1 MTETIMN
8 AVAYTRS
15 LPIDDP
21 ASLTDVVVD
30 VPTAGPRDLLVE
42 VRAVSVNPVDVKVR
56 AGNDPQGVPKVLGF
70 DAAGV
75 VRAVGAD
82 VTLFAPGDEV
92 YYAGDIGRPGT
103 DSQFHAVDERIV
115 AKKPTTLDFAQAAAL
130 PLTVITAW
138 EGLFDKLRITAETT
152 GTLLMVGATGGVGSV
167 VLQLVR
173 TLVPGVRVIATAAG
187 EDAVEWVRSLGAAD
201 VVNHRRDLRD
211 EVRRVAPDGIDYVF
225 TAHSSGQVEIYA
237 DLLTPFGQIVAID
250 DPETLDV
257 LPLKTKAI
265 SWHWEFMFARP
276 MHDTPDLIR
285 QQQLLTRVA
294 ELVDA
299 GSLRTTATTV
309 LSPIDAEQLR
319 EAHRLVE
326 AGHVRGKVVVA
337 PRS

>member
-1 MTETIMN
+1 MTETMK

-21 ASLTDVVVD
+21 ASLTDAVID
-30 VPTAGPRDLLVE
+30 VPTVRPRDLLVE

-56 AGNDPQGVPKVLGF
+56 AGNDPQGAPKVLGF

-82 VTLFAPGDEV
+82 VTMFAPGDEV

-103 DSQFHAVDERIV
+103 NSQFHAVDERIV

-173 TLVPGVRVIATAAG
+173 ALVPGVHVIATAADG
-187 EDAVEWVRSLGAAD
+187 DAVEWVRSLGAAE
-201 VVNHRRDLRD
+201 VVNHRRDLRE
-211 EVRRVAPDGIDYVF
+211 EVRRVAPDGVDYVF

-250 DPETLDV
+250 DPETIDV

-285 QQQLLTRVA
+285 QHELLTRVA

-299 GSLRTTATTV
+299 GSVRTTVTTV

-326 AGHVRGKVVVA
+326 TGHVRGKVVIA
-337 PRS
+337 ARS

>member
-1 MTETIMN
+1 MTETMK

-30 VPTAGPRDLLVE
+30 VPNVRPRDILVD

-56 AGNDPQGVPKVLGF
+56 AGNDPHGEPKVLGF

-82 VTLFAPGDEV
+82 VSLFTPGDEV
-92 YYAGDIGRPGT
+92 YYAGDLGRPGT
-103 DSQFHAVDERIV
+103 DSELHAVDERIV
-115 AKKPTTLDFAQAAAL
+115 AKKPTTLDFAEAAAL
-130 PLTVITAW
+130 PLTAITAW
-138 EGLFDKLRITAETT
+138 EGLFDKLRITAEST
-152 GTLLMVGATGGVGSV
+152 GTLLMVGATGGVGSL
-167 VLQLVR
+167 VLQFLRVLAPR
-173 TLVPGVRVIATAAG
+173 VRVIATAAD
-187 EDAVEWVRSLGAAD
+187 EDAEKWVRSLGAAE
-201 VVNHRRDLRD
+201 VVNHRRDLRGD
-211 EVRRVAPDGIDYVF
+211 VRRVAPDGIDYVF
-225 TAHSSGQVEIYA
+225 TAHSAGQVEIYA

-276 MHDTPDLIR
+276 MHDAPDLVR
-285 QQQLLTRVA
+285 QHELLTRVA

-299 GSLRTTATTV
+299 GAVRTTVTTV

-326 AGHVRGKVVVA
+326 TGHVRGKVVVA
-337 PRS
+337 ARS

>member
-1 MTETIMN
+1 MK

-30 VPTAGPRDLLVE
+30 VPNVRPRDILVD

-56 AGNDPQGVPKVLGF
+56 AGKDPHGEPKVLGF

-82 VTLFAPGDEV
+82 VSLFTPGDEV
-92 YYAGDIGRPGT
+92 YYAGDLGRPGT
-103 DSQFHAVDERIV
+103 DSELHAVDERIV
-115 AKKPTTLDFAQAAAL
+115 AKKPTTLDFAEAAAL
-130 PLTVITAW
+130 PLTAITAW
-138 EGLFDKLRITAETT
+138 EGLFDKLRITAEST
-152 GTLLMVGATGGVGSV
+152 GTLLMVGATGGVGSL
-167 VLQLVR
+167 VLQFLRVLAPR
-173 TLVPGVRVIATAAG
+173 VRVIATAAD
-187 EDAVEWVRSLGAAD
+187 EDAEKWVRSLGAAE
-201 VVNHRRDLRD
+201 VVNHRRDLRGD
-211 EVRRVAPDGIDYVF
+211 VRRVAPDGIDYVF
-225 TAHSSGQVEIYA
+225 TAHSAGQVEIYA

-276 MHDTPDLIR
+276 MHDAPDLVR
-285 QQQLLTRVA
+285 QHELLTRVA

-299 GSLRTTATTV
+299 GAVRTTVTTV
-309 LSPIDAEQLR
+309 LSPIDAEHLR

-326 AGHVRGKVVVA
+326 TGHVRGKVVVA
-337 PRS
+337 ARS

>member
-1 MTETIMN
+1 MTETMK

-21 ASLTDVVVD
+21 ASLTDVVID
-30 VPTAGPRDLLVE
+30 VPTAGPRDLLVD

-56 AGNDPQGVPKVLGF
+56 AGSDPQGVPKVLGF

-82 VTLFAPGDEV
+82 VTMFAPGDEV

-167 VLQLVR
+167 VLQLLR
-173 TLVPGVRVIATAAG
+173 TLVPGVRVIATAAD

-285 QQQLLTRVA
+285 QHELLTRVA

-299 GSLRTTATTV
+299 GSVRTTATTV

-337 PRS
+337 ARS

>member
-1 MTETIMN
+1 MTETMK

-30 VPTAGPRDLLVE
+30 VPSVRPRDILVD

-56 AGNDPQGVPKVLGF
+56 AGNDPHGEPKVLGF

-82 VTLFAPGDEV
+82 VSLFTPGDEV
-92 YYAGDIGRPGT
+92 YYAGDLGRPGT
-103 DSQFHAVDERIV
+103 DSELHAVDERIV
-115 AKKPTTLDFAQAAAL
+115 AKKPTSLDFAEAAAL
-130 PLTVITAW
+130 PLTAITAW
-138 EGLFDKLRITAETT
+138 EGLFDKLRITAEST
-152 GTLLMVGATGGVGSV
+152 GTLLMVGATGGVGSL
-167 VLQLVR
+167 VLQFLRVLAPR
-173 TLVPGVRVIATAAG
+173 VRVIATAAD
-187 EDAVEWVRSLGAAD
+187 EDAEKWVRSLGAAE
-201 VVNHRRDLRD
+201 VVNHRRDLRGD
-211 EVRRVAPDGIDYVF
+211 VRRVAPDGIDYVF

-276 MHDTPDLIR
+276 MHDASDLVR
-285 QQQLLTRVA
+285 QHELLTRVA

-299 GSLRTTATTV
+299 GAVRTTVTTV

-326 AGHVRGKVVVA
+326 TGHVRGKVVVA
-337 PRS
+337 ARS

>member
-1 MTETIMN
+1 MK

-30 VPTAGPRDLLVE
+30 VPSVRPRDILVD

-56 AGNDPQGVPKVLGF
+56 AGNDPHGEPKVLGF

-82 VTLFAPGDEV
+82 VSLFTPGDEV
-92 YYAGDIGRPGT
+92 YYAGDLGRPGT
-103 DSQFHAVDERIV
+103 DSELHAVDERIV
-115 AKKPTTLDFAQAAAL
+115 AKKPTTLDFAEAAAL
-130 PLTVITAW
+130 PLTAITAW
-138 EGLFDKLRITAETT
+138 EGLFDKLRITAEST
-152 GTLLMVGATGGVGSV
+152 GALLMVGATGGVGSL
-167 VLQLVR
+167 VLQFLRVLAPR
-173 TLVPGVRVIATAAG
+173 VRVIATAAD
-187 EDAVEWVRSLGAAD
+187 EDAEKWVRSLGAAE
-201 VVNHRRDLRD
+201 VVNHRRDLRGD
-211 EVRRVAPDGIDYVF
+211 VRRVAPDGIDYVF

-276 MHDTPDLIR
+276 MHDASDLVR
-285 QQQLLTRVA
+285 QHELLTRVA

-299 GSLRTTATTV
+299 GVVRTTVTTV

-326 AGHVRGKVVVA
+326 TGHVRGKVVVA
-337 PRS
+337 ASS

>member
-1 MTETIMN
+1 MTETMK

-21 ASLTDVVVD
+21 ASLIDVVVD
-30 VPTAGPRDLLVE
+30 VPNVRPRDILVD

-56 AGNDPQGVPKVLGF
+56 AGNDPHGEPKVLGF

-82 VTLFAPGDEV
+82 VSLFTPGDEV
-92 YYAGDIGRPGT
+92 YYAGDLGRPGT
-103 DSQFHAVDERIV
+103 DSELHAVDERIV
-115 AKKPTTLDFAQAAAL
+115 AKKPTTLDFAEAAAL
-130 PLTVITAW
+130 PLTAITAW
-138 EGLFDKLRITAETT
+138 EGLFDKLRITAEST
-152 GTLLMVGATGGVGSV
+152 GTLLMVGATGGVGSL
-167 VLQLVR
+167 VLQFLRVLAPR
-173 TLVPGVRVIATAAG
+173 VRVIATAAD
-187 EDAVEWVRSLGAAD
+187 EDAEKWVRSLGAAE
-201 VVNHRRDLRD
+201 VVNHRRDLRGD
-211 EVRRVAPDGIDYVF
+211 VRRVAPDGIDYVF
-225 TAHSSGQVEIYA
+225 TAHSAGQVEIYG

-276 MHDTPDLIR
+276 MHDAPDLVR
-285 QQQLLTRVA
+285 QHELLTRVA

-299 GSLRTTATTV
+299 GAVRTTVTTV

-326 AGHVRGKVVVA
+326 TGHVRGKVVVA
-337 PRS
+337 ARS

>member
-1 MTETIMN
+1 MK

-21 ASLTDVVVD
+21 ASLTDVVLD
-30 VPTAGPRDLLVE
+30 LPTVRPRDLLVD

-56 AGNDPQGVPKVLGF
+56 AGNDPQGTRKVFGF

-82 VTLFAPGDEV
+82 VTMFAPGDEV

-103 DSQFHAVDERIV
+103 NSQFHAVDERIV

-130 PLTVITAW
+130 PLTAITAW

-173 TLVPGVRVIATAAG
+173 ALVPGVRVIATAAD
-187 EDAVEWVRSLGAAD
+187 EDAVEWVRSLGAAE
-201 VVNHRRDLRD
+201 VVNHRRDLRE
-211 EVRRVAPDGIDYVF
+211 EVRRVAPDGVDYVF

-285 QQQLLTRVA
+285 QHELLTRVA

-299 GSLRTTATTV
+299 GSVRTTVTTV

-326 AGHVRGKVVVA
+326 TGHVRGKVVIA
-337 PRS
+337 ARS

>member
-1 MTETIMN
+1 MTETMK

-30 VPTAGPRDLLVE
+30 VPSVRPRDILVD

-56 AGNDPQGVPKVLGF
+56 AGNDPHGEPKVLGF

-82 VTLFAPGDEV
+82 VSLFTPGDEV
-92 YYAGDIGRPGT
+92 YYAGDLGRPGT
-103 DSQFHAVDERIV
+103 DSELHAVDERIV
-115 AKKPTTLDFAQAAAL
+115 AKKPTTLDFAEAAAL
-130 PLTVITAW
+130 PLTAITAW
-138 EGLFDKLRITAETT
+138 EGLFDKLRITAEST
-152 GTLLMVGATGGVGSV
+152 GALLMVGATGGVGSL
-167 VLQLVR
+167 VLQFLRVLAPR
-173 TLVPGVRVIATAAG
+173 VRVIATAAD
-187 EDAVEWVRSLGAAD
+187 EDAEKWVRSLGAAE
-201 VVNHRRDLRD
+201 VVNHRRDLRGD
-211 EVRRVAPDGIDYVF
+211 VRRVAPDGIDYVF

-276 MHDTPDLIR
+276 MHDASDLVR
-285 QQQLLTRVA
+285 QHELLTRVA

-299 GSLRTTATTV
+299 GVVRTTVTTV

-326 AGHVRGKVVVA
+326 TGHVRGKVVVA
-337 PRS
+337 ASS

>member
-1 MTETIMN
+1 MTETMK

-15 LPIDDP
+15 LSIDDP
-21 ASLTDVVVD
+21 ASLTDVVLD
-30 VPTAGPRDLLVE
+30 VCTLRPRDLLVD

-56 AGNDPQGVPKVLGF
+56 AGNDPQGTPKVLGF

-82 VTLFAPGDEV
+82 VTMFAPGDEI
-92 YYAGDIGRPGT
+92 YYAGNIGRPGT
-103 DSQFHAVDERIV
+103 NSQFHAVDERIV

-173 TLVPGVRVIATAAG
+173 ALVPGVRVIATAAD
-187 EDAVEWVRSLGAAD
+187 EDAVEWVRSLGAAE
-201 VVNHRRDLRD
+201 VVNHRRDLRE
-211 EVRRVAPDGIDYVF
+211 EVRRVAPDGVDYVF

-250 DPETLDV
+250 DPETIDV

-285 QQQLLTRVA
+285 QHELLTRVA

-299 GSLRTTATTV
+299 GSVRTTVTTV

-326 AGHVRGKVVVA
+326 TGHVRGKVVIA
-337 PRS
+337 ARS

>member
-1 MTETIMN
+1 MTETMK

-21 ASLTDVVVD
+21 AGLTDVVLD
-30 VPTAGPRDLLVE
+30 LPTVRPRDLLVD

-56 AGNDPQGVPKVLGF
+56 AGNDPQGTPKVLGF

-82 VTLFAPGDEV
+82 VTMFAPGDEV

-103 DSQFHAVDERIV
+103 NSQFHAVDERIV

-130 PLTVITAW
+130 PLTAITAW

-173 TLVPGVRVIATAAG
+173 GLVPGVRVIATAAD
-187 EDAVEWVRSLGAAD
+187 EDAEEWVRSLGAAE
-201 VVNHRRDLRD
+201 VVNHRRDLRE
-211 EVRRVAPDGIDYVF
+211 EVRRVAPDGVDYVF
-225 TAHSSGQVEIYA
+225 TAHSSGQVEVYA

-285 QQQLLTRVA
+285 QHELLTRVA

-299 GSLRTTATTV
+299 GSVRTTVTTV

-326 AGHVRGKVVVA
+326 TGHVRGKVVIA
-337 PRS
+337 ARS

>member
-1 MTETIMN
+1 MK

-30 VPTAGPRDLLVE
+30 VPNVRPRDILVD

-56 AGNDPQGVPKVLGF
+56 AGNDPHGEPKVLGF

-82 VTLFAPGDEV
+82 VSLFTPGDEV
-92 YYAGDIGRPGT
+92 YYAGDLGRPGT
-103 DSQFHAVDERIV
+103 DSELHAVDERIV
-115 AKKPTTLDFAQAAAL
+115 AKKPTTLDFAEAAAL
-130 PLTVITAW
+130 PLTAITAW
-138 EGLFDKLRITAETT
+138 EGLFDKLRITAEST
-152 GTLLMVGATGGVGSV
+152 GTLLMVGATGGVGSL
-167 VLQLVR
+167 VLQFLRVLAPR
-173 TLVPGVRVIATAAG
+173 VRVIATAAD
-187 EDAVEWVRSLGAAD
+187 EDAEKWVRSLGAAE
-201 VVNHRRDLRD
+201 VVNHRRDLRGD
-211 EVRRVAPDGIDYVF
+211 VRRVAPDGIDYVF
-225 TAHSSGQVEIYA
+225 TAHSAGQVEIYA

-276 MHDTPDLIR
+276 MHETADLIR
-285 QQQLLTRVA
+285 QHELLTRVA
-294 ELVDA
+294 ELIDE
-299 GSLRTTATTV
+299 GSVRTTATTV

-326 AGHVRGKVVVA
+326 TGHVRGKVVVA
-337 PRS
+337 ARS

>member
-1 MTETIMN
+1 MK

-15 LPIDDP
+15 LPIDDS

-30 VPTAGPRDLLVE
+30 VPTVRPRDLLVD

-82 VTLFAPGDEV
+82 VTMFAPGDEV

-115 AKKPTTLDFAQAAAL
+115 AKKPTTLDFADAAAL

-138 EGLFDKLRITAETT
+138 EGLFDKLGITAETT

-173 TLVPGVRVIATAAG
+173 ELVPGVRVIATAAD
-187 EDAVEWVRSLGAAD
+187 EDAVEWVRSLGAAE

-225 TAHSSGQVEIYA
+225 TAHSAGQVEIYA
-237 DLLTPFGQIVAID
+237 DLLTPFGHIVAID

-276 MHDTPDLIR
+276 MHETADLIR
-285 QQQLLTRVA
+285 QHELLTRVA

-299 GSLRTTATTV
+299 GSVRTTATTV

-326 AGHVRGKVVVA
+326 TGHVRGKVVVA
-337 PRS
+337 ARR

>member
-1 MTETIMN
+1 MTETMK

-30 VPTAGPRDLLVE
+30 VPSVRPRDILVD

-56 AGNDPQGVPKVLGF
+56 AGNDPHGEPKVLGF

-82 VTLFAPGDEV
+82 VSLFTPGDEV
-92 YYAGDIGRPGT
+92 YYAGDLGRPGT
-103 DSQFHAVDERIV
+103 DSELHAVDERIV
-115 AKKPTTLDFAQAAAL
+115 AKKPTTLDFAEAAAL
-130 PLTVITAW
+130 PLTAITAW
-138 EGLFDKLRITAETT
+138 EGLFDKLRITAEST
-152 GTLLMVGATGGVGSV
+152 GTLLMVGATGGVGSL
-167 VLQLVR
+167 VLQFLRVLAPR
-173 TLVPGVRVIATAAG
+173 VRVIATAAD
-187 EDAVEWVRSLGAAD
+187 EDAEKWVRSLGAAE
-201 VVNHRRDLRD
+201 VVNHRRDLRGD
-211 EVRRVAPDGIDYVF
+211 VRRVAPDGIDYVF

-276 MHDTPDLIR
+276 MHDASDLVR
-285 QQQLLTRVA
+285 QHELLTRVA

-299 GSLRTTATTV
+299 GVVRTTVTTV

-326 AGHVRGKVVVA
+326 TGHVRGKVVVA
-337 PRS
+337 ARS

>member
-1 MTETIMN
+1 MN

-30 VPTAGPRDLLVE
+30 VPTVRPRDLLVE

-75 VRAVGAD
+75 VHAVGAD

-115 AKKPTTLDFAQAAAL
+115 AKKPTTLDFAQSAAL

-211 EVRRVAPDGIDYVF
+211 EVRRVAPEGIDYVF

-276 MHDTPDLIR
+276 MHYTPDLIR
-285 QQQLLTRVA
+285 QHELLTRVA

-337 PRS
+337 SRS

>member
-1 MTETIMN
+1 MK

-21 ASLTDVVVD
+21 ASLTDVRID
-30 VPTAGPRDLLVE
+30 VPTPGPRDLLVE

-56 AGNDPQGVPKVLGF
+56 AGNDPQGDPKVLGY
-70 DAAGV
+70 DAAGI
-75 VRAVGAD
+75 VRAVGVD

-92 YYAGDIGRPGT
+92 FYAGDISRPGT
-103 DSQFHAVDERIV
+103 NSQFHVVDERI
-115 AKKPTTLDFAQAAAL
+115 AATKPTTLDFAQAAAL
-130 PLTVITAW
+130 PLTAITAW
-138 EGLFDKLRITAETT
+138 EGLFDKLRLTADTT

-173 TLVPGVRVIATAAG
+173 ALVPGVQVIATAD
-187 EDAVEWVRSLGAAD
+187 DAAQEWVRSLGAAA
-201 VVNHRRDLRD
+201 VVNHRRDLRE

-225 TAHSSGQVEIYA
+225 TAHSAGQVEIYA
-237 DLLTPFGQIVAID
+237 DLLKPFGQIVAID

-257 LPLKTKAI
+257 LPLKSKAL

-276 MHDTPDLIR
+276 MHDAADLIR
-285 QQQLLTRVA
+285 QHELLSTVA

-299 GSLRTTATTV
+299 GSVRTTASTV
-309 LSPIDAEQLR
+309 LVPLDAEQLR

-326 AGHVRGKVVVA
+326 TGHVRGKVVVA
-337 PRS
+337 ERP

>member
-1 MTETIMN
+1 MTETMT

-30 VPTAGPRDLLVE
+30 VPAVRPRDLLVE

-56 AGNDPQGVPKVLGF
+56 AGNDPQGEPKVLGF

-82 VTLFAPGDEV
+82 VTMFAPGDEV

-167 VLQLVR
+167 VLQLLR
-173 TLVPGVRVIATAAG
+173 TLVPGVRAIATAAG
-187 EDAVEWVRSLGAAD
+187 EDAVEWVRSLGAAE
-201 VVNHRRDLRD
+201 VVDHHRDLRD

-225 TAHSSGQVEIYA
+225 TAHSAGQVEIYA

-276 MHDTPDLIR
+276 MHETTDLIR
-285 QQQLLTRVA
+285 QHELLTRVA

-299 GSLRTTATTV
+299 GSVRTTATTL

-319 EAHRLVE
+319 EAHRLLE
-326 AGHVRGKVVVA
+326 TGHVRGKVVVA
-337 PRS
+337 ARS

>member
-1 MTETIMN
+1 MK

-30 VPTAGPRDLLVE
+30 VPNVRPRDILVD

-56 AGNDPQGVPKVLGF
+56 AGNDPHGEPKVLGF

-82 VTLFAPGDEV
+82 VSLFTPGDEV
-92 YYAGDIGRPGT
+92 YYAGDLGRPGT
-103 DSQFHAVDERIV
+103 DSELHAVDERIV
-115 AKKPTTLDFAQAAAL
+115 AKKPTTLDFAEAAAL
-130 PLTVITAW
+130 PLTAITAW
-138 EGLFDKLRITAETT
+138 EGLFDKLRITAEST
-152 GTLLMVGATGGVGSV
+152 GTLLMVGATGGVGSL
-167 VLQLVR
+167 VLQFLRVLAPR
-173 TLVPGVRVIATAAG
+173 VRVIATAAD
-187 EDAVEWVRSLGAAD
+187 EDAEKWVRSLGAAE
-201 VVNHRRDLRD
+201 VVNHRRDLRGD
-211 EVRRVAPDGIDYVF
+211 VRRVAPDGIDYVF

-276 MHDTPDLIR
+276 MHDASDLVR
-285 QQQLLTRVA
+285 QHELLTRVA

-299 GSLRTTATTV
+299 GAVRTTVTTV

-326 AGHVRGKVVVA
+326 TGHVRGKVVVA
-337 PRS
+337 ARS

>member
-1 MTETIMN
+1 MK

-21 ASLTDVVVD
+21 ASLTDVVLD
-30 VPTAGPRDLLVE
+30 LPTVRPRDLLVD

-56 AGNDPQGVPKVLGF
+56 AGNDPQGTRKVLGF

-82 VTLFAPGDEV
+82 VTMFAPGDEV

-103 DSQFHAVDERIV
+103 NSQFHAVDERIV

-130 PLTVITAW
+130 PLTAITAW

-173 TLVPGVRVIATAAG
+173 ALVPGVRVIATAAD
-187 EDAVEWVRSLGAAD
+187 EDAVEWVRSLGAAE
-201 VVNHRRDLRD
+201 VVNHRRDLRE
-211 EVRRVAPDGIDYVF
+211 EVRRVAPDGVDYVF

-285 QQQLLTRVA
+285 QHELLTRVA

-299 GSLRTTATTV
+299 GSVRTTVTTV

-326 AGHVRGKVVVA
+326 TGHVRGKVVIA
-337 PRS
+337 ARS

>member
-1 MTETIMN
+1 MTDTMK

-21 ASLTDVVVD
+21 ASLADVVVD
-30 VPTAGPRDLLVE
+30 VPSLRPRDLLVE
-42 VRAVSVNPVDVKVR
+42 VKAVSVNPVDVKVR
-56 AGNDPQGVPKVLGF
+56 AGNDPQGDPKVLGF

-82 VTLFAPGDEV
+82 VSLFTPGDEV
-92 YYAGDIGRPGT
+92 YYAGDLGRPGT
-103 DSQFHAVDERIV
+103 DSELHAVDERIV
-115 AKKPTTLDFAQAAAL
+115 ARKPTTLDFAEAAAL
-130 PLTVITAW
+130 PLTAITAW
-138 EGLFDKLRITAETT
+138 EGLFDKLRITAEST
-152 GTLLMVGATGGVGSV
+152 GTLLMVGATGGVGSL
-167 VLQLVR
+167 VLQLLR
-173 TLVPGVRVIATAAG
+173 ALAPRVRVIATAAD
-187 EDAVEWVRSLGAAD
+187 EDAQEWVRSLGAAE

-211 EVRRVAPDGIDYVF
+211 DVRRVAPDGIDYVF

-285 QQQLLTRVA
+285 QHELLTRVA

-299 GSLRTTATTV
+299 GSVRTTATTV

-326 AGHVRGKVVVA
+326 TGHVRGKVVVA
-337 PRS
+337 ARS

>member
-1 MTETIMN
+1 MK

-21 ASLTDVVVD
+21 ASLTDVVLD
-30 VPTAGPRDLLVE
+30 VPTVRPRDLLIE

-56 AGNDPQGVPKVLGF
+56 AGNDPQGTPKVLGF

-82 VTLFAPGDEV
+82 VTMFAPGDEV

-103 DSQFHAVDERIV
+103 NSQFHAVDERIV

-130 PLTVITAW
+130 PLTAITAW

-167 VLQLVR
+167 VMQLVR
-173 TLVPGVRVIATAAG
+173 ALVPGVRVIATAAD
-187 EDAVEWVRSLGAAD
+187 EDAVEWVRSLGAAE
-201 VVNHRRDLRD
+201 VVNHRRDLRE
-211 EVRRVAPDGIDYVF
+211 EVGRVAPDGVDYVF

-285 QQQLLTRVA
+285 QHELLTRVA

-299 GSLRTTATTV
+299 GSVRTTVTTV

-326 AGHVRGKVVVA
+326 TGHVRGKVVIA
-337 PRS
+337 ARS

>member
-1 MTETIMN
+1 MTETMK

-30 VPTAGPRDLLVE
+30 VPNVRPRDILVD

-56 AGNDPQGVPKVLGF
+56 AGNDPHGEPKVLGF

-82 VTLFAPGDEV
+82 VSLFTPGDEV
-92 YYAGDIGRPGT
+92 YYAGDLGRPGT
-103 DSQFHAVDERIV
+103 DSELHAVDERIV
-115 AKKPTTLDFAQAAAL
+115 AKKPTTLDFAEAAAL
-130 PLTVITAW
+130 PLTAITAW
-138 EGLFDKLRITAETT
+138 EGLFDKLRITAEST
-152 GTLLMVGATGGVGSV
+152 GTLLMVGATGGVGSL
-167 VLQLVR
+167 VLQFLRVLAPR
-173 TLVPGVRVIATAAG
+173 VRVIATAAD
-187 EDAVEWVRSLGAAD
+187 EDAEKWVRSLGAAE
-201 VVNHRRDLRD
+201 VVNHRRDLRGD
-211 EVRRVAPDGIDYVF
+211 VRRVAPDGIDYVF
-225 TAHSSGQVEIYA
+225 TAHSAGQVEIYA

-276 MHDTPDLIR
+276 MHETADLIR
-285 QQQLLTRVA
+285 QHELLTRVA
-294 ELVDA
+294 ELIDE
-299 GSLRTTATTV
+299 GSVRTTATTV

-326 AGHVRGKVVVA
+326 TGHVRGKVVVA
-337 PRS
+337 ARS

>member
-1 MTETIMN
+1 MK

-15 LPIDDP
+15 LPIYDP
-21 ASLTDVVVD
+21 ASLTDAVID
-30 VPTAGPRDLLVE
+30 VPTVRPRDLLVD

-56 AGNDPQGVPKVLGF
+56 AGNDPQGTPKVLGF

-82 VTLFAPGDEV
+82 VTMFAPGDEV

-103 DSQFHAVDERIV
+103 NSQFHAVDERIV

-130 PLTVITAW
+130 PLTAITAW

-173 TLVPGVRVIATAAG
+173 GLVPGVRVIATAAD
-187 EDAVEWVRSLGAAD
+187 EDAMEWVRSLGAAE
-201 VVNHRRDLRD
+201 VVNHRRDLRE
-211 EVRRVAPDGIDYVF
+211 EVRRVAPDGVDYVF

-285 QQQLLTRVA
+285 QHELLTRVA

-299 GSLRTTATTV
+299 GSVRTTVTTV

-326 AGHVRGKVVVA
+326 TGHVRGKVVIA
-337 PRS
+337 SRS

>member
-1 MTETIMN
+1 MTETMK

-15 LPIDDP
+15 LPIDDS

-30 VPTAGPRDLLVE
+30 VPTVRPRDLLVD

-82 VTLFAPGDEV
+82 VTMFAPGDEV

-115 AKKPTTLDFAQAAAL
+115 AKKPTTLDFADAAAL

-138 EGLFDKLRITAETT
+138 EGLFDKLGITAETT

-173 TLVPGVRVIATAAG
+173 ELVPGVRVIATAAD
-187 EDAVEWVRSLGAAD
+187 EDAVEWVRSLGAAE

-225 TAHSSGQVEIYA
+225 TAHSAGQVEIYA
-237 DLLTPFGQIVAID
+237 DLLTPFGHIVAID

-276 MHDTPDLIR
+276 MHETADLIR
-285 QQQLLTRVA
+285 QHELLTRVA

-299 GSLRTTATTV
+299 GSVRTTATTV

-326 AGHVRGKVVVA
+326 TGHVRGKVVVA
-337 PRS
+337 ARR

>member
-1 MTETIMN
+1 MTETMK

-30 VPTAGPRDLLVE
+30 VPNVRPRDILVD

-56 AGNDPQGVPKVLGF
+56 AGNDPHGEPKVLGF

-82 VTLFAPGDEV
+82 VSLFTPGDEV
-92 YYAGDIGRPGT
+92 YYAGDLGRPGT
-103 DSQFHAVDERIV
+103 DSELHAVDERIV
-115 AKKPTTLDFAQAAAL
+115 AKKPTTLDFAEAAAL
-130 PLTVITAW
+130 PLTAITAW
-138 EGLFDKLRITAETT
+138 EGLFDKLRITAEST
-152 GTLLMVGATGGVGSV
+152 GTLLMVGATGGVGSL
-167 VLQLVR
+167 VLQFLRVLAPR
-173 TLVPGVRVIATAAG
+173 VRVIATAAD
-187 EDAVEWVRSLGAAD
+187 EDAEKWVRSLGAAE
-201 VVNHRRDLRD
+201 VVNHRRDLRGD
-211 EVRRVAPDGIDYVF
+211 VRRVAPDGIDYVF

-276 MHDTPDLIR
+276 MHDASDLVR
-285 QQQLLTRVA
+285 QHELLTRVA

-299 GSLRTTATTV
+299 GAVRTTVTTV

-326 AGHVRGKVVVA
+326 TGHVRGKVVVA
-337 PRS
+337 ARS

>member
-1 MTETIMN
+1 MK

-30 VPTAGPRDLLVE
+30 VPSVRPRDILVD

-56 AGNDPQGVPKVLGF
+56 AGNDPHGEPKVLGF

-82 VTLFAPGDEV
+82 VSLFTPGDEV
-92 YYAGDIGRPGT
+92 YYAGDLGRPGT
-103 DSQFHAVDERIV
+103 DSELHAVDERIV
-115 AKKPTTLDFAQAAAL
+115 AKKPTSLDFAEAAAL
-130 PLTVITAW
+130 PLTAITAW
-138 EGLFDKLRITAETT
+138 EGLFDKLRITAEST
-152 GTLLMVGATGGVGSV
+152 GTLLMVGATGGVGSL
-167 VLQLVR
+167 VLQFLRVLAPR
-173 TLVPGVRVIATAAG
+173 VRVIATAAD
-187 EDAVEWVRSLGAAD
+187 EDAEKWVRSLGAAE
-201 VVNHRRDLRD
+201 VVNHRRDLRGD
-211 EVRRVAPDGIDYVF
+211 VRRVAPDGIDYVF

-276 MHDTPDLIR
+276 MHDASDLVR
-285 QQQLLTRVA
+285 QHELLTRVA

-299 GSLRTTATTV
+299 GAVRTTVTTV

-326 AGHVRGKVVVA
+326 TGHVRGKVVVA
-337 PRS
+337 ARS

>member
-1 MTETIMN
+1 MTETMN

-30 VPTAGPRDLLVE
+30 VPTVRPRDLLVE

-75 VRAVGAD
+75 VHAVGAD

-115 AKKPTTLDFAQAAAL
+115 AKKPTTLDFAQSAAL

-211 EVRRVAPDGIDYVF
+211 EVRRVAPEGIDYVF

-276 MHDTPDLIR
+276 MHYTPDLIR
-285 QQQLLTRVA
+285 QHELLTRVA

-337 PRS
+337 SRS

>member
-1 MTETIMN
+1 MTETMK

-15 LPIDDP
+15 LPIYDP
-21 ASLTDVVVD
+21 ASLTDAVID
-30 VPTAGPRDLLVE
+30 VPTVRPRDLLVD

-56 AGNDPQGVPKVLGF
+56 AGNDPQGTPKVLGF

-82 VTLFAPGDEV
+82 VTMFAPGDEV

-103 DSQFHAVDERIV
+103 NSQFHAVDERIV

-130 PLTVITAW
+130 PLTAITAW

-173 TLVPGVRVIATAAG
+173 GLVPGVRVIATAAD
-187 EDAVEWVRSLGAAD
+187 EDAMEWVRSLGAAE
-201 VVNHRRDLRD
+201 VVNHRRDLRE
-211 EVRRVAPDGIDYVF
+211 EVRRVAPDGVDYVF

-285 QQQLLTRVA
+285 QHELLTRVA

-299 GSLRTTATTV
+299 GSVRTTVTTV

-326 AGHVRGKVVVA
+326 TGHVRGKVVIA
-337 PRS
+337 SRS

>member
-1 MTETIMN
+1 MK

-30 VPTAGPRDLLVE
+30 VPSVRPRDILVD

-56 AGNDPQGVPKVLGF
+56 AGNDPHGEPKVLGF

-82 VTLFAPGDEV
+82 VSLFTPGDEV
-92 YYAGDIGRPGT
+92 YYAGDLGRPGT
-103 DSQFHAVDERIV
+103 DSELHAVDERIV
-115 AKKPTTLDFAQAAAL
+115 AKKPTTLDFAEAAAL
-130 PLTVITAW
+130 PLTAITAW
-138 EGLFDKLRITAETT
+138 EGLFDKLRITAEST
-152 GTLLMVGATGGVGSV
+152 GTLLMVGATGGVGSL
-167 VLQLVR
+167 VLQFLRVLAPR
-173 TLVPGVRVIATAAG
+173 VRVIATAAD
-187 EDAVEWVRSLGAAD
+187 EDAEKWVRSLGAAE
-201 VVNHRRDLRD
+201 VVNHRRDLRGD
-211 EVRRVAPDGIDYVF
+211 VRRVAPDGIDYVF

-276 MHDTPDLIR
+276 MHDASDLVR
-285 QQQLLTRVA
+285 QHELLTRVA

-299 GSLRTTATTV
+299 GVVRTTVTTV

-326 AGHVRGKVVVA
+326 TGHVRGKVVVA
-337 PRS
+337 ARS

>member
-1 MTETIMN
+1 MN

>member
-1 MTETIMN
+1 MTETMK

-15 LPIDDP
+15 LPIDDA
-21 ASLTDVVVD
+21 ASLTDVVID
-30 VPTAGPRDLLVE
+30 VPTVRPRDLLVE

-56 AGNDPQGVPKVLGF
+56 AGNDPQGVSKVLGF

-75 VRAVGAD
+75 VRAAGAD
-82 VTLFAPGDEV
+82 VTMFAPGDEV

-115 AKKPTTLDFAQAAAL
+115 AKKPSTLDFAEAAAL
-130 PLTVITAW
+130 PLTAITAW
-138 EGLFDKLRITAETT
+138 EGLFDKLRIDADTT
-152 GTLLMVGATGGVGSV
+152 GTLLMVGATGGVGSI

-173 TLVPGVRVIATAAG
+173 ALVPGLRVIATASDDAG
-187 EDAVEWVRSLGAAD
+187 TQWVRALGAAD
-201 VVNHRRDLRD
+201 IVDHHLNLRD

-225 TAHSSGQVEIYA
+225 TTHSTGQVETYA
-237 DLLTPFGQIVAID
+237 DLLKPFGQIVAID

-257 LPLKTKAI
+257 LPLKPKAI

-276 MHDTPDLIR
+276 IHETADLIR
-285 QQQLLTRVA
+285 QRELLTRVA
-294 ELVDA
+294 ELVDE
-299 GSLRTTATTV
+299 GSVRTTATTV

-326 AGHVRGKVVVA
+326 TGHVRGKVVVA
-337 PRS
+337 ARW

>member
-1 MTETIMN
+1 MTETMK

-15 LPIDDP
+15 LPIDNP
-21 ASLTDVVVD
+21 ASLTDVVLDLTTVR
-30 VPTAGPRDLLVE
+30 PRDLLVE

-56 AGNDPQGVPKVLGF
+56 AGNDPQGTPKVLGF

-82 VTLFAPGDEV
+82 VTMFAPGDEV

-103 DSQFHAVDERIV
+103 NSQFHAVDERIV

-130 PLTVITAW
+130 PLTAITAW

-173 TLVPGVRVIATAAG
+173 ALVPGVRVIATAAD
-187 EDAVEWVRSLGAAD
+187 EDAVEWVRSLGAAE
-201 VVNHRRDLRD
+201 VVNHRRDLR
-211 EVRRVAPDGIDYVF
+211 EEIRRVAPDGVDYVF

-285 QQQLLTRVA
+285 QHELLTRVA

-299 GSLRTTATTV
+299 GSVRTTATTV

-326 AGHVRGKVVVA
+326 TGHVRGKVVVA
-337 PRS
+337 ARS

>member
-1 MTETIMN
+1 MTETMK

-30 VPTAGPRDLLVE
+30 VPSVRPRDILVD

-56 AGNDPQGVPKVLGF
+56 AGNDPHGEPKVLGF

-82 VTLFAPGDEV
+82 VSLFTPGDEV
-92 YYAGDIGRPGT
+92 YYAGDLGRPGT
-103 DSQFHAVDERIV
+103 DSELHAVDERIV
-115 AKKPTTLDFAQAAAL
+115 AKKPTTLDFAEAAAL
-130 PLTVITAW
+130 PLTAITAW
-138 EGLFDKLRITAETT
+138 EGLFDKLRITAEST
-152 GTLLMVGATGGVGSV
+152 GTLLMVGATGGVGSL
-167 VLQLVR
+167 VLQFLRVLAPR
-173 TLVPGVRVIATAAG
+173 VRVIATAAD
-187 EDAVEWVRSLGAAD
+187 EDAEKWVRSLGAAE
-201 VVNHRRDLRD
+201 VVNHRRDLRGD
-211 EVRRVAPDGIDYVF
+211 VRRVAPDGIDYVF

-276 MHDTPDLIR
+276 MHDASDLVR
-285 QQQLLTRVA
+285 QHELLTRVA

-299 GSLRTTATTV
+299 GAVRTTVTTV

-326 AGHVRGKVVVA
+326 TGHVRGKVVVA
-337 PRS
+337 ARS

>member
-1 MTETIMN
+1 MK

-21 ASLTDVVVD
+21 ASLIDVVVD
-30 VPTAGPRDLLVE
+30 VPNVRPRDILVD

-56 AGNDPQGVPKVLGF
+56 AGNDPHGEPKVLGF

-82 VTLFAPGDEV
+82 VSLFTPGDEV
-92 YYAGDIGRPGT
+92 YYAGDLGRPGT
-103 DSQFHAVDERIV
+103 DSELHAVDERIV
-115 AKKPTTLDFAQAAAL
+115 AKKPTTLDFAEAAAL
-130 PLTVITAW
+130 PLTAITAW
-138 EGLFDKLRITAETT
+138 EGLFDKLRITAEST
-152 GTLLMVGATGGVGSV
+152 GTLLMVGATGGVGSL
-167 VLQLVR
+167 VLQFLRVLAPR
-173 TLVPGVRVIATAAG
+173 VRVIATAAD
-187 EDAVEWVRSLGAAD
+187 EDAEKWVRSLGAAE
-201 VVNHRRDLRD
+201 VVNHRRDLRGD
-211 EVRRVAPDGIDYVF
+211 VRRVAPDGIDYVF
-225 TAHSSGQVEIYA
+225 TAHSAGQVEIYG

-276 MHDTPDLIR
+276 MHDAPDLVR
-285 QQQLLTRVA
+285 QHELLTRVA

-299 GSLRTTATTV
+299 GAVRTTVTTV

-326 AGHVRGKVVVA
+326 TGHVRGKVVVA
-337 PRS
+337 ARS